1 MPYYIKQ
8 HISQLVAGHYEAT
21 YEGQNNSSDAIIS
34 MMEVK
39 RVFVSWIYRFLTFIN
54 MERTNEK
61 TVAKCIL
68 GNCKVKSRQ
77 CWSAVA
83 LALVMGHLCKISHIV
98 TLAFSCLLEQPFLA
112 LLNAVF

>member
-39 RVFVSWIYRFLTFIN
+39 RVFVSWIYGFLTVIN
-54 MERTNEK
+54 MEPINKLWLNVSWVIVRLNQDN
-61 TVAKCIL
+61 A
-68 GNCKVKSRQ
+68 GQ
-77 CWSAVA
+77 QWP

-112 LLNAVF
+112 LLAVF